1 MFLILVSSDFLTD
14 VYTLLNCILFI
25 FNMCIV
31 RGVPYNITIGAVNE
45 VGQGENVSVVAFSA
59 TDSEFIKFHM
69 QPVIFVCSVIFSVPN
84 VTSTNIVA
92 IRSEDGTSLNLTWNP
107 LSLEEAGGFYHNYI
121 LLSSEGKKRQTSQ
134 ITQRVPYSESSS
146 FFDGLKPSISYSLL
160 MRIIVISSD
169 GREDIGPS
177 SETIEIKAETKS

>member
-1 MFLILVSSDFLTD
+1 
-14 VYTLLNCILFI
+14 
-25 FNMCIV
+25 MCIV

-69 QPVIFVCSVIFSVPN
+69 QLVIFVYSVIFSVPN
-84 VTSTNIVA
+84 VIPTNIVA
-92 IRSEDGTSLNLTWNP
+92 IRSEDGTTLNLTWNP
-107 LSLEEAGGFYHNYI
+107 ISLEEAGGFYHNYI
-121 LLSSEGKKRQTSQ
+121 LLSSEVTKRQTLQ
-134 ITQRVPYSESSS
+134 FTQRVPYSESSS
-146 FFDGLKPSISYSLL
+146 FFEGLEPSISYSLL

-177 SETIEIKAETKS
+177 SETIEIKAKTKS